1 MYVLVNKDVSSPVG
15 TLDEPTA
22 SLSVHKANDVRGIVI
37 VVPQGKRRARD
48 VKLAGFTSGGQRTV
62 VFHNYREFAGIKNQL
77 NESGETNLWRKHL
90 VKAARHFQADLEL
103 VGQVALIL
111 S

>member
-22 SLSVHKANDVRGIVI
+22 SLSVYKVNDVRGIVI

-48 VKLAGFTSGGQRTV
+48 VKLAGFTGGSQRSV
-62 VFHNYREFAGIKNQL
+62 VFHNYMKFAAIKN
-77 NESGETNLWRKHL
+77 
-90 VKAARHFQADLEL
+90 
-103 VGQVALIL
+103 
-111 S
+111 